1 MKILVLGAGNMGAWF
16 VESLCLEHDVAVFD
30 TDKRRLRYFFNTHR
44 FVSFEQIGAFFPELV
59 INAVSLQ
66 HTVSA
71 FNDILPYLPDECILS
86 DITSVK
92 NGLHDYYRQ
101 LGRRFVSTHPMFGPT
116 FASLKE
122 LSTQNAV
129 IISES
134 DEEGKQFFRD
144 FYASLHLNIYEY
156 SFERHDKTMA
166 YSLSVPF
173 ASTMV
178 FAACMKLQEA
188 PGTTF
193 KKHLDIADG
202 LLSENDYLLSE
213 VLFNPYTLPQIE
225 KIQEKLANL
234 TEMIRNRDTQALHRF
249 VSELRKNVIKKDAE

>member
-1 MKILVLGAGNMGAWF
+1 MKILVIGAGNMGAWF
-16 VESLCLEHDVAVFD
+16 VESLCLEHEIAVFD
-30 TDKRRLRYFFNTHR
+30 IDKRRLRYFFNTHR
-44 FVSFEQIGAFFPELV
+44 FISFEQIDAFHPQML

-66 HTVSA
+66 HTVAA
-71 FNDILPYLPDECILS
+71 FNDVLPYLPEECILS

-92 NGLHDYYRQ
+92 NGLQDYYRQ

-122 LSTQNAV
+122 LKTQNAV

-134 DEEGKQFFRD
+134 DEEGKRFFRD

-156 SFERHDKTMA
+156 TFAQHDKTMA

-178 FAACMKLQEA
+178 FAACMKHQEA

-193 KKHLDIADG
+193 KKHLDIASG

-213 VLFNPYTLPQIE
+213 VLLNPYTLPQIE
-225 KIQEKLANL
+225 KIHDKLSAL
-234 TEMIRNRDTQALHRF
+234 IEMIRTKDTRALHRF
-249 VSELRKNVIKKDAE
+249 VGELRENVGGKEK